1 MHHSFM
7 KRLVAPLAVRG
18 AFFILAA
25 AAAAG
30 VHAQTA
36 GTEGPS
42 VYVQGGWAEHQTDSA
57 TVGVTLPWTSWRSE
71 LWGSEVRGY
80 WDIYASRWS
89 YDSVDGGSGHATLAG
104 ITPTFRLR
112 PDNGRSP
119 WFLEG
124 GVGITYM
131 DKRYHTPHKEFSTRY
146 NFASHL
152 GLGYS
157 LGAQRQHEIAIRVQH
172 LSNAGIKRPN
182 PGENFVQLRYAYH
195 F

>member
-7 KRLVAPLAVRG
+7 KRLVAPLAARG

-57 TVGVTLPWTSWRSE
+57 TMGITLPWTSWRSE

-146 NFASHL
+146 NFATHL
-152 GLGYS
+152 GVGYS
-157 LGAQRQHEIAIRVQH
+157 LGAQRQHEVAIRVQH
-172 LSNAGIKRPN
+172 LSNAGIKSPN

>member
-1 MHHSFM
+1 M
-7 KRLVAPLAVRG
+7 KRLVAPLAARG

-25 AAAAG
+25 AAAVG

-157 LGAQRQHEIAIRVQH
+157 LRAQPQHEIAIRVQH
-172 LSNAGIKRPN
+172 LPNAGIKRPN

>member
-25 AAAAG
+25 AAATGVQAQAAG
-30 VHAQTA
+30 A
-36 GTEGPS
+36 ESPS

-57 TVGVTLPWTSWRSE
+57 TIGITLPWTSWRSE

-89 YDSVDGGSGHATLAG
+89 YDSVDGGSGHTTLAG

-112 PDNGRSP
+112 PGNGRSP

-146 NFASHL
+146 NFATHL

-157 LGAQRQHEIAIRVQH
+157 LGAQHQHEVAIRVQH
-172 LSNAGIKRPN
+172 LSNAGIKSPN

>member
-7 KRLVAPLAVRG
+7 KRLVAPLAARG
-18 AFFILAA
+18 AFSILAA

>member
-1 MHHSFM
+1 MHHSFT
-7 KRLVAPLAVRG
+7 KRLVAPLAARG
-18 AFFILAA
+18 AFSFWRSSPQPVPRPRLPRSA
-25 AAAAG
+25 
-30 VHAQTA
+30 
-36 GTEGPS
+36 PS
-42 VYVQGGWAEHQTDSA
+42 VYVQGGWAERQTDSA
-57 TVGVTLPWTSWRSE
+57 TLGVTLPWTSWRSE

-89 YDSVDGGSGHATLAG
+89 YDGESGGSGHATLAG
-104 ITPTFRLR
+104 VTPTFRLR
-112 PDNGRSP
+112 PDSGRSP

-124 GVGITYM
+124 GIGITYM
-131 DKRYHTPHKEFSTRY
+131 DKRYHTSHKEFSTRY